1 MLEPDGRQPLL
12 DALRPPPGYTLDRA
26 VGTTYS
32 LDLAAMLTAPLA
44 FAMFD
49 RASAD
54 GDLLGDAI
62 ALLEAVRRH
71 ADRIDVFCQAGQIA
85 PMREH
90 RTIISHVEEA
100 VHPVLPPDPRRIFH
114 PKIWV
119 LRFRSR
125 DDDELRYRFLC
136 LSRNLTFDRS
146 WDTLLRLDGVPAE
159 RDAANAPLAE
169 FVRSLGRL
177 AVNEIQP
184 PRRDAIDR
192 LATEVES
199 IAWELPEQFRE
210 LRFWPLGHDGQERW
224 PFEGRIDRMLVVSP
238 FLTAATLKRLSS
250 GGRRNVLV
258 SRTESLDFVGT
269 AALPSFGEIYAL
281 APHAIANPDPENEAE
296 SEEVETSVATE
307 SLAEAAERQLEG
319 LHAKCYIADAGSRA
333 RVWTGSANAT
343 DPAFWGNVEFL
354 VELEGYKH
362 KCGIEATLGGGDGPN
377 PTFRSLLEEYRPSN
391 EEPRKLTEDEQLD
404 LSLDE
409 QRRLVGGLRFT
420 AQVTD
425 LGGDEYRIDLVGRPA
440 RDGQWDH
447 VESLGLRCRP
457 LSTPGAATRLRA
469 EEGALAASFP
479 RLSFEG
485 LTSFFVLTA
494 EATIGRTTREVDFVI
509 NAELLGAPADRR
521 QRILA
526 QLLTNR
532 HELMQFLLLL
542 LSGIGDAGFLMAG
555 QGGKAWADGRSF
567 GSPALLEPMIRALA
581 RDPERL
587 DEIAGLIQELSKTD
601 EGRRLLPDGWELVWG
616 PIWQARSLVVAQRG
630 TRDG

>member
-1 MLEPDGRQPLL
+1 M

-32 LDLAAMLTAPLA
+32 LDLAALLTAPLA

-119 LRFRSR
+119 LRFRSH

-146 WDTLLRLDGVPAE
+146 WDTVLRLDGVPAE
-159 RDAANAPLAE
+159 RDAVNAPLAE
-169 FVRSLGRL
+169 FLRSLGRL

-184 PRRDAIDR
+184 SRLEAIDR

-199 IAWELPEQFRE
+199 IAWELPEQFQE
-210 LRFWPLGHDGQERW
+210 LRFWPLGHDNQERW
-224 PFEGRIDRMLVVSP
+224 PFEGRIDRMLVMSP
-238 FLTAATLKRLSS
+238 FLTAGALRRLSS
-250 GGRRNVLV
+250 SGRRHLLV
-258 SRTESLDFVGT
+258 SRTETLDMVGA
-269 AALPSFGEIYAL
+269 AALSGFDEVYAL
-281 APHAIANPDPENEAE
+281 APHAVAESDAAGEFE
-296 SEEVETSVATE
+296 SEEAETSVTSEA
-307 SLAEAAERQLEG
+307 LAEAAERQLDG
-319 LHAKCYIADAGSRA
+319 LHAKCYVADGGHRA

-354 VELEGYKH
+354 VELEGPRYR
-362 KCGIEATLGGGDGPN
+362 CGIVALLGKEGGPN
-377 PTFRSLLEEYRPSN
+377 PVFRSLLEEYRPSN
-391 EEPRKLTEDEQLD
+391 EEPRALSEDEQLD

-420 AQVTD
+420 AQVTE
-425 LGGDEYRIDLVGRPA
+425 LGDDEYRIDLIGRPA
-440 RDGQWDH
+440 RDGQWGQ

-457 LSTPGAATRLRA
+457 LSTPGAATTLRA
-469 EEGALAASFP
+469 ENGALVASFP

-494 EATIGRTTREVDFVI
+494 EATIGRSTRELDFVV
-509 NAELLGAPADRR
+509 NAQLLGAPLDRR

-526 QLLTNR
+526 LLLTNPQ
-532 HELMQFLLLL
+532 ELLQFLLLL
-542 LSGIGDAGFLMAG
+542 LGGIGDAAFLVAG
-555 QGGKAWADGRSF
+555 KGGKAWGDGRMF
-567 GSPALLEPMIRALA
+567 GSPSLFEPMIRALA

-587 DEIAGLIQELSKTD
+587 DEIAGLIHELSKTD
-601 EGRRLLPDGWELVWG
+601 EGRRLLPDGWESVWG
-616 PIWQARSLVVAQRG
+616 PVWQARSLLIAQRG